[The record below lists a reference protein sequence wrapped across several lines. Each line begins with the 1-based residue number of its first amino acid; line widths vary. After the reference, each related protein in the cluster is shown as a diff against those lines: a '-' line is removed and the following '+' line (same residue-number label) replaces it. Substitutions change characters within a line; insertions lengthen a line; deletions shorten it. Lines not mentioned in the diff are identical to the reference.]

1 MKYTTKSYW
10 ILVALF
16 VCLALSFAF
25 TTNIYSLSSINPL
38 ITSKTGEGKYPSNI
52 IFKIDGIDY
61 SVEKNYY
68 EIITNSGQY
77 IFKIVNPSSFLNPE
91 DDENGIIQIPLQVQ
105 KGLLDMNTPYTACV
119 KVVEDSDNF
128 GNKISCQHRY
138 LSYNNDQD
146 EIDLTKSSSIAEY
159 NQNNNNT
166 ILNDNENS
174 NINSSGYAIIRLSL

>member
-1 MKYTTKSYW
+1 MKYTTKSYL

-16 VCLALSFAF
+16 LCLALAFSF
-25 TTNIYSLSSINPL
+25 TDGHSLSSSNSL
-38 ITSKTGEGKYPSNI
+38 IVNKTGEGKYPSKVM
-52 IFKIDGIDY
+52 FKIDGIDY
-61 SVEKNYY
+61 SVKKILI
-68 EIITNSGQY
+68 EIITNSGQS
-77 IFKIVNPSSFLNPE
+77 ISNIINPICFLDPE
-91 DDENGIIQIPLQVQ
+91 DDENGMILVPLQVQ
-105 KGLLDMNTPYTACV
+105 KGLLDISVPYTACV

-159 NQNNNNT
+159 SNNNT

-174 NINSSGYAIIRLSL
+174 NINTSGYAIIRISL